1 MSKIQKDI
9 PLKLYSNLKIGG
21 PAKFF
26 VLVKTIK
33 ELTDVL
39 IESKGLTPNVFVIG
53 GGTNILFPD
62 IGFNGLV
69 IKVDIQGIEK
79 RGNFVKVGAGVEM
92 LKLLEFCVANGLSGL
107 EWAGGLPGG
116 VGGAVRGNAGAYTG
130 EMKDSIFEVESIDMA
145 TYQVRKRSNA
155 ECKFGYRNSIFKQKL
170 ERKEAIAQVTFKLN
184 RGDKDQI
191 IEAIEDK
198 ISKRKLRHPLDYP
211 NLGSIF
217 QNTPIENF
225 PKSKMNELAQYIKN
239 DPFPVIP
246 TAKINFLAGLSGK
259 RVGDAQLSE
268 KHTNFIINLGNAKA
282 EEVKQLILI
291 IKSKIKEV
299 YEVELK
305 EEISY
310 LN

>member
-155 ECKFGYRNSIFKQKL
+155 EI
-170 ERKEAIAQVTFKLN
+170 
-184 RGDKDQI
+184 
-191 IEAIEDK
+191 
-198 ISKRKLRHPLDYP
+198 
-211 NLGSIF
+211 
-217 QNTPIENF
+217 
-225 PKSKMNELAQYIKN
+225 
-239 DPFPVIP
+239 
-246 TAKINFLAGLSGK
+246 
-259 RVGDAQLSE
+259 
-268 KHTNFIINLGNAKA
+268 
-282 EEVKQLILI
+282 
-291 IKSKIKEV
+291 
-299 YEVELK
+299 
-305 EEISY
+305 
-310 LN
+310 